1 MSKYQ
6 HLRDL
11 LDENLTQRKLLKQLY
26 LKKILHSLQNDEP
39 FIGKNYLQFKIEHQG
54 EPVIRDENFIS
65 WVTSE
70 INFELNSTGVKVSGI
85 FIDGTYKTR
94 NIYVNLCLK
103 NEQVSTP

>member
-11 LDENLTQRKLLKQLY
+11 LDENLAQSKILKQLY
-26 LKKILHSLQNDEP
+26 LMKILQSIQNDKP
-39 FIGKNYLQFKIEHQG
+39 FIGKNYLQFKIEHRC

-70 INFELNSTGVKVSGI
+70 INFELNSTGVKVSRI
-85 FIDGTYKTR
+85 FIDRTYKTQ
-94 NIYVNLCLK
+94 NIYVDLCLK